1 MEKYKRKLYLV
12 RHGQTYNNIEG
23 LTYEYDSG
31 LTDLGIKQAV
41 EISNFFNENIQL
53 IIHSGMNRTIETA
66 CFTKKRFPDA
76 KILEW
81 DVGEFDYLGEK
92 DSIIINRERRK
103 CDKDIFWKLANSYYK
118 FNKQAESFNDFLRRI
133 ESFVHEAINCDTDTI
148 VVFTHKYFLKGVLW
162 NVMMKNRTNY
172 HSVKEFYRFCDLYE
186 VNNANIIPCL
196 INENK
201 IYFGAIKTI

>member
-31 LTDLGIKQAV
+31 LTDLGVKHSV

-53 IIHSGMNRTIETA
+53 IIHSGMKRTIKTA

-81 DVGEFDYLGEK
+81 NVGEFDYLGEK
-92 DSIIINRERRK
+92 DSMIINRERRK
-103 CDKDIFWKLANSYYK
+103 YDKDIFWKLADSYYK
-118 FNKQAESFNDFLRRI
+118 FNKQAESFDDFLGRI
-133 ESFVHEAINCDTDTI
+133 ESFVHEVINCDTDTI

-162 NVMMKNRTNY
+162 NM
-172 HSVKEFYRFCDLYE
+172 S
-186 VNNANIIPCL
+186 L
-196 INENK
+196 IN
-201 IYFGAIKTI
+201 I